1 MKIVIWLGNLAQNYQ
16 RCFAIFG
23 AGLGLF
29 MIGLA
34 LFYLSAKHYDA
45 QPLLAELLTLVALAL
60 FAVGI
65 ITALVGYLSL
75 TYYRWYHFFKKRS
88 ITTLNTE
95 PESDPDSQNNTKQN

>member
-1 MKIVIWLGNLAQNYQ
+1 MFIVRWLGNLAQNYQ

-45 QPLLAELLTLVALAL
+45 QPLLAELLTLVALVLLAIGSIIAL
-60 FAVGI
+60 I
-65 ITALVGYLSL
+65 GYLSL
-75 TYYRWYHFFKKRS
+75 TYYRWFHFFKKRKPK
-88 ITTLNTE
+88 N
-95 PESDPDSQNNTKQN
+95 DDSHS

>member
-1 MKIVIWLGNLAQNYQ
+1 MKIVIRLGNLAQNYQ

-29 MIGLA
+29 MIGLT

-60 FAVGI
+60 FALGV

-88 ITTLNTE
+88 
-95 PESDPDSQNNTKQN
+95 NTKLESEQD